1 MAEEAFRF
9 ANHAMW
15 QQRVHTIFSRKV
27 RKKELKP
34 EDGTAAVD
42 LPENRSWRLFQ
53 LAFIL
58 LNLPSLTNLA

>member
-1 MAEEAFRF
+1 
-9 ANHAMW
+9 MW

-42 LPENRSWRLFQ
+42 LPEKE
-53 LAFIL
+53 LASVSVGFH
-58 LNLPSLTNLA
+58 PAEPAKSHKFA